1 MATVETFNGPVD
13 TAELGQTLM
22 HEHVFVL
29 SDGVRESFPH
39 VFDADAHVA
48 AAIEKLRDLES
59 RGVKT
64 IVDLSV
70 LGNGRDIP
78 LVQRVVGQTKLNVIA
93 ATGLYTYDEVP
104 HYFQSR
110 DADVLAEYFVR
121 DVTEGIQG
129 TNVKAAIF
137 KCATD
142 RQGVTDGV
150 EKVLRAVA
158 RAHRKTGA
166 PISTHTHARSEQG
179 LAQQKIFA
187 EEGVDPS
194 RVIIGHSGDT
204 EDLDYLTK
212 IMTQGSTIGM
222 DRFGLDMFLTTEKRV
237 GVIAKLCEMG
247 FAEQIVLSHDCSC
260 YIDWFDPA
268 QVAQMAPNWVFTH
281 ISDVALPAL
290 SEAGVSDEQID
301 LMMVGNPRRIFERTG
316 GY

>member
-1 MATVETFNGPVD
+1 MATVETYNGPLD

-29 SDGVRESFPH
+29 SDGVRENFPH

-59 RGVKT
+59 RGIRT

-70 LGNGRDIP
+70 LGNGRDVP
-78 LVQRVVGQTKLNVIA
+78 LVTRAVSQTGLNVIA
-93 ATGLYTYDEVP
+93 ATGMYTYDQVP
-104 HYFQSR
+104 HYFESR
-110 DADVLAEYFVR
+110 DADVLAEYFAR
-121 DVTEGIQG
+121 DVSEGIQG

-142 RQGVTDGV
+142 RQGVTPGV
-150 EKVLRAVA
+150 EKVLRGVA
-158 RAHRKTGA
+158 RAHRRTGA
-166 PISTHTHARSEQG
+166 PISTHTHARSKQG
-179 LAQQKIFA
+179 LAQQEIF
-187 EEGVDPS
+187 ESEGVDLS

-204 EDLDYLTK
+204 EDLEYLTALMK
-212 IMTQGSTIGM
+212 KGSTIGM
-222 DRFGLDMFLTTEKRV
+222 DRFGLDMYLTTEKRV
-237 GVIAKLCEMG
+237 AVIAKLCEMG
-247 FAEQIVLSHDCSC
+247 YAEQIVLSHDCSC
-260 YIDWFDPA
+260 YIDWFEPA

-290 SEAGVSDEQID
+290 RDAGVSDEQIE